1 MDAAQEAQGRR
12 TILLVDDEAAHRYA
26 LRRRLELAGFAVIEA
41 PDGTEA
47 LRQAGA
53 GGEPGDAGDAV
64 IDAIILDVMLP
75 DISGFEVCRQLR
87 ASASTASVPIIHV
100 SGIHV
105 ADRDLVHG
113 LESGADAYLTRPVEE
128 DVLIANLHALL
139 RRRDVLR
146 GLSDELDQ
154 KRLDEERARDL
165 FLAILGHD
173 LRNPLDAISMSS
185 QLLAKAPPSVDLTQK
200 LTSRITAASR
210 RMTHMLDD
218 IQDYARSRLGADL
231 LLRRTPQRL
240 GALASA
246 AIDEARGA
254 NPGLVIELVRQSP
267 EDGLW
272 DGERLSRVI
281 ANLLRNAVQ
290 HGAEGRPIVVRTGGH
305 ADLRTLSVRNEGRA
319 IPDEVRRSLFE
330 PMVQRTTDAPA
341 ASNMGLGLFVC
352 RTLVEAHGGRIAVET
367 GEAGTEFRITLPM
380 VAPEKQTAP

>member
-1 MDAAQEAQGRR
+1 MEAAHQAQGRR

-26 LRRRLELAGFAVIEA
+26 LRRRLELAGFAVVEA
-41 PDGTEA
+41 ADGAEA
-47 LRQAGA
+47 LRQAVVDV
-53 GGEPGDAGDAV
+53 GDAG

-75 DISGFEVCRQLR
+75 DIDGFEVCRQLR
-87 ASASTASVPIIHV
+87 ASKSAASVPIIHV

-113 LESGADAYLTRPVEE
+113 LESGADAYLTRPVDE

-146 GLSDELDQ
+146 ALSDELDQ

-185 QLLAKAPPSVDLTQK
+185 QLLAKGPLTADMTQK
-200 LTSRITAASR
+200 MASRITAASR

-231 LLRRTPQRL
+231 ILRRTPQRL

-254 NPGLVIELVRQSP
+254 YPGLVIELMQESP
-267 EDGLW
+267 DDGWW
-272 DGERLSRVI
+272 DGDRLSRVI
-281 ANLLRNAVQ
+281 ANLLRNAVE
-290 HGAEGRPIVVRTGGH
+290 HGAEGRPIVVRAGGR
-305 ADLRTLSVRNEGRA
+305 ADSRQLSVRNEGRP
-319 IPDEVRRSLFE
+319 IPDDVRGRLFE
-330 PMVQRTTDAPA
+330 PMVHRTTDAPA

-352 RTLVEAHGGRIAVET
+352 RTIVEAHGGRIAVET
-367 GEAGTEFRITLPM
+367 GASGTEFRIELP
-380 VAPEKQTAP
+380 AGPSAGP

>member
-1 MDAAQEAQGRR
+1 MDAAHQAHGRR

-26 LRRRLELAGFAVIEA
+26 LRRRLELAGFDVIEA
-41 PDGTEA
+41 PDGAEA
-47 LRQAGA
+47 LRQAVDGA
-53 GGEPGDAGDAV
+53 GV
-64 IDAIILDVMLP
+64 DAIILDVMLP

-87 ASASTASVPIIHV
+87 ASKSAASVPIIQV

-113 LESGADAYLTRPVEE
+113 LESGADAYLTRPVDE

-146 GLSDELDQ
+146 ALSAELDQ
-154 KRLDEERARDL
+154 KRIDEERARDL

-185 QLLAKAPPSVDLTQK
+185 QLLAKAPPSAELTQK
-200 LTSRITAASR
+200 MATRITAASR

-231 LLRRTPQRL
+231 ILRRAPQRL
-240 GALASA
+240 GGLATA

-254 NPGLVIELVRQSP
+254 HPGLVVELVQSSP
-267 EDGLW
+267 DDGWW
-272 DGERLSRVI
+272 DGDRLSRVI
-281 ANLLRNAVQ
+281 ANLLRNAVE
-290 HGAEGRPIVVRTGGH
+290 HGAVGRPIVVRTGAHG
-305 ADLRTLSVRNEGRA
+305 DTRQLSVRNEGRP
-319 IPDEVRRSLFE
+319 IPDEVRGRLFE
-330 PMVQRTTDAPA
+330 PMAHRTTDAPA

-352 RTLVEAHGGRIAVET
+352 RTIVEAHGGRIGVET
-367 GEAGTEFRITLPM
+367 GDSGTEFRIELPA
-380 VAPEKQTAP
+380 APSAAGATAGR

>member
-1 MDAAQEAQGRR
+1 MDAAHQAQGRR

-26 LRRRLELAGFAVIEA
+26 LRRRLELAGFEVIEA
-41 PDGTEA
+41 PDGAEA
-47 LRQAGA
+47 LRLAGVGSVGVGDVGGA
-53 GGEPGDAGDAV
+53 G

-75 DISGFEVCRQLR
+75 DIDGFEVCRQLR
-87 ASASTASVPIIHV
+87 ASKSAASVPIIHV

-113 LESGADAYLTRPVEE
+113 LESGADAYLTRPVDE

-146 GLSDELDQ
+146 ALSDELDQ

-185 QLLAKAPPSVDLTQK
+185 QLLAKAPLSADLTQK
-200 LTSRITAASR
+200 MASRITAASR

-231 LLRRTPQRL
+231 ILRRTPQRL

-254 NPGLVIELVRQSP
+254 NPGLVIELVQESP
-267 EDGLW
+267 DDGAW
-272 DGERLSRVI
+272 DGDRLSRVI
-281 ANLLRNAVQ
+281 ANLLRNAVE
-290 HGAEGRPIVVRTGGH
+290 HGAEGRPIVVRTGSRAGT
-305 ADLRTLSVRNEGRA
+305 RRLSVRNEGRP
-319 IPDEVRRSLFE
+319 IPDEVRGRLFE
-330 PMVQRTTDAPA
+330 PMVHRTTDAPA

-352 RTLVEAHGGRIAVET
+352 RTIVEAHGGRIDVET
-367 GEAGTEFRITLPM
+367 DESGTEFRIELP
-380 VAPEKQTAP
+380 AGPSAGS

>member
-1 MDAAQEAQGRR
+1 MDAAHQARGRR
-12 TILLVDDEAAHRYA
+12 STILLVDDEAVHRYT
-26 LRRRLELAGFAVIEA
+26 LRRRLELAGFAVVEA
-41 PDGTEA
+41 QDGAEA
-47 LRQAGA
+47 LRQAVSGDGA
-53 GGEPGDAGDAV
+53 DRV
-64 IDAIILDVMLP
+64 DAIILDVMLP

-87 ASASTASVPIIHV
+87 ASGSAASVPIIHV

-113 LESGADAYLTRPVEE
+113 LESGADAYLTRPVDE

-146 GLSDELDQ
+146 AMSDELDQ

-185 QLLAKAPPSVDLTQK
+185 QLLAKAPLSADLTQK
-200 LTSRITAASR
+200 MASRITAASR

-231 LLRRTPQRL
+231 ILRRTPQRL

-254 NPGLVIELVRQSP
+254 SPDLVIELVQEAP
-267 EDGLW
+267 DDGVW

-281 ANLLRNAVQ
+281 ANLLRNAVE
-290 HGAEGRPIVVRTGGH
+290 HGAVGRPVLVRTGGR
-305 ADLRTLSVRNEGRA
+305 DGTRQLSVRNEGRP
-319 IPDEVRRSLFE
+319 IPDEVRGRLFE
-330 PMVQRTTDAPA
+330 PMVHRTTDAPV

-352 RTLVEAHGGRIAVET
+352 RSIVQAHGGRIDVET
-367 GEAGTEFRITLPM
+367 GEAGTEFLIELP
-380 VAPEKQTAP
+380 ANPPEG

>member
-1 MDAAQEAQGRR
+1 MDAAHQAHGRR

-26 LRRRLELAGFAVIEA
+26 LRRRLELAGFAVVEA
-41 PDGTEA
+41 PDGAQA
-47 LRQAGA
+47 LRQAVDGDGA
-53 GGEPGDAGDAV
+53 GVDAV
-64 IDAIILDVMLP
+64 ILDVMLP

-87 ASASTASVPIIHV
+87 ASTSTASVPIIHV

-113 LESGADAYLTRPVEE
+113 LESGADAYLTRPVDE

-139 RRRDVLR
+139 RRREVLR
-146 GLSDELDQ
+146 SLSDELDQ

-185 QLLAKAPPSVDLTQK
+185 QLLAKAPLSAELTQK
-200 LTSRITAASR
+200 MASRITAASQ

-231 LLRRTPQRL
+231 ILRRTPQRL

-254 NPGLVIELVRQSP
+254 NPGLVVELVQESP
-267 EDGLW
+267 DDGWW

-281 ANLLRNAVQ
+281 ANLLRNAVE
-290 HGAEGRPIVVRTGGH
+290 HGAVGRPIVVRTSGR
-305 ADLRTLSVRNEGRA
+305 ADLRVLSVRNEGQP
-319 IPDEVRRSLFE
+319 IPEDVRERLFE
-330 PMVQRTTDAPA
+330 PMVHRATDAPA

-352 RTLVEAHGGRIAVET
+352 RTIVEAHGGRIGVQT
-367 GEAGTEFRITLPM
+367 GDAGTEFRIELPAGPAGAADCAEG
-380 VAPEKQTAP
+380 V